1 MSLVSTNT
9 TLMGLRR
16 FFALLHD
23 GFIEQSWEQLTQLE
37 LLPRSQ
43 EDMSAKLSKY
53 KALDPVLKASFP
65 AILKGAMA
73 CLHSYHRKAKSGA
86 HQMNSVAH
94 AELHNLQETARLL
107 VSFGGQ
113 ANLTKEMH
121 DSVARLEAEMI

>member
-1 MSLVSTNT
+1 
-9 TLMGLRR
+9 MGLRR

-23 GFIEQSWEQLTQLE
+23 GSVEQAWEQLTQLE

-53 KALDPVLKASFP
+53 KALDLVLKTSFP

-73 CLHSYHRKAKSGA
+73 CLHSQHRKAKSGA
-86 HQMNSVAH
+86 HDMNFVAH
-94 AELHNLQETARLL
+94 AQLQNLQETARLL
-107 VSFGGQ
+107 ATFGGQ
-113 ANLTKEMH
+113 ANLPRDMH